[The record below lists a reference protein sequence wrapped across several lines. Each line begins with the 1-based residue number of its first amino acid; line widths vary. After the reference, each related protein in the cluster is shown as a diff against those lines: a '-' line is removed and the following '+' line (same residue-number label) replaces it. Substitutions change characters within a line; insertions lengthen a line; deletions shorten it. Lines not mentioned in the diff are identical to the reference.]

1 MLNRPN
7 EPQSHQ
13 RHRLLGIPISV
24 MSLPEVVTAVAY
36 GATETGGY
44 VGVCN
49 VHSLITASRD
59 DELRHA
65 LEGGLINTP
74 DGMPLVWAL
83 RLLGYR
89 STTRVYGQALMEA
102 LLASRRIRRHYL
114 VGSTDDV
121 QRRLLTR
128 LRDHYP
134 NAEVVGRWVPPFT
147 GAVPELPDQ
156 IRSDIAKTH
165 PQVVW
170 VGLGCPRQEKWMLR
184 YWQQLAPAVLIGVG
198 AAFDFLAGIR
208 AQAPGWMRRSG
219 LEWLFRLAS
228 EPRRLAWRYLS
239 TNPVFIWRMA
249 GQILRASVKSS
260 GRL

>member
-65 LEGGLINTP
+65 LEGGLINTA

-249 GQILRASVKSS
+249 GQILRERVKSS